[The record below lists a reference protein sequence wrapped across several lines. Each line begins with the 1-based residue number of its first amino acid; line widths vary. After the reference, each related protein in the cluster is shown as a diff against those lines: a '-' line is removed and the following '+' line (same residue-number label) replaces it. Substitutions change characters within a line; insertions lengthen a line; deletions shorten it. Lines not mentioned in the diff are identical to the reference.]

1 MPFVKGE
8 QPKGSKP
15 FKKGQP
21 SPNPKGRPKKAK
33 PVKPMLERLLE
44 NTFPVI
50 EAELNSGSP
59 EIKREFFRDLTKVVL
74 TVNT

>member
-1 MPFVKGE
+1 MNIKT
-8 QPKGSKP
+8 Q
-15 FKKGQP
+15 FKKGT
-21 SPNPKGRPKKAK
+21 SGNPKGRQKKAK
-33 PVKPMLERLLE
+33 PVKVKLERLLE

-59 EIKREFFRDLTKVVL
+59 EIKRVFRDLTKVVL